1 MNAQPVIIWFR
12 QDLRIH
18 DNPALIHACKD
29 GRLLPLYILDDT
41 NPEDWKLGGASRVW
55 LHHALTDLSNS
66 LDGNL
71 QVFKGNPLDILQKL
85 KPKAVHWN
93 RCYEPWRMARDK
105 NIKQTLQNQGIEVT
119 SHNGSL
125 LWEPWEIS
133 KKDGTPY
140 KVFTPFYRKGCLN
153 APPPRIPYETCQ
165 PNYYD
170 APTTDIASLSLLD
183 KVREWP
189 QQIVTPWDISETG
202 AQNRLQYFL
211 EEGLAGYKTGR
222 DFPTRDNISR
232 LSPYLH
238 FGQISPHQVW
248 HAARLYADTHHLDQ
262 DVDHFCSELAWREFS
277 YSLLYHNQDLPQQNL
292 HQKFHLFPWREDET
306 ALKKWQT
313 GQTGYPIIDAG
324 MRELWQTGYMHNRV
338 RMVCASFLVKNL
350 LIHWRAG
357 EDWFWDTLFDADL
370 ANNAASWQWVAGCG
384 ADAAPYFRIFN
395 PVTQSQKFDPDGQYI
410 RQYVPELKDIPDT
423 YIHTPWLAPTPPKNY
438 PAPMVD
444 LQITRKRALAAYDT
458 IK

>member
-1 MNAQPVIIWFR
+1 VSSQPVIIWFR

-18 DNPALIHACKD
+18 DNPALIQACKD
-29 GRLLPLYILDDT
+29 GALLPLYILDDT
-41 NPEDWKLGGASRVW
+41 NPKDWKLGGASRVW
-55 LHHALTDLSNS
+55 LHHALMDLNNS

-71 QVFKGNPLDILQKL
+71 HVFKGNPLDILQKL
-85 KPKAVHWN
+85 TPKAVHWN

-105 NIKQTLQNQGIEVT
+105 NIKQVLQDQGIEVT
-119 SHNGSL
+119 SHNASL

-140 KVFTPFYRKGCLN
+140 KVFTPYYRKGCLN
-153 APPPRIPYETCQ
+153 AAPPRAPYETCQ

-170 APTTDIASLSLLD
+170 ASITDIASLSLLD
-183 KVREWP
+183 ALRDWP
-189 QQIVTPWDISETG
+189 QQIASHWDISETG
-202 AQNRLQYFL
+202 AQNRLQDFL
-211 EEGLAGYKTGR
+211 EEGLTGYKTGR
-222 DFPTRDNISR
+222 DFPAQDNISR
-232 LSPYLH
+232 LAPYLH

-248 HAARLYADTHHLDQ
+248 HAARLYGDTHHLHR

-277 YSLLYHNQDLPQQNL
+277 YSLLFYNQDLPQQNL
-292 HQKFHLFPWREDET
+292 HKKFDPFPWREDEA

-324 MRELWQTGYMHNRV
+324 MRELWQTGFMHNRV
-338 RMVCASFLVKNL
+338 RMICASFLIKNL
-350 LIHWRAG
+350 LIPWRVG

-410 RQYVPELKDIPDT
+410 RRYVPELRDTPDK
-423 YIHTPWLAPTPPKNY
+423 YIHTPWLSPTPPTNY
-438 PAPMVD
+438 PVAMVD